1 MQEIKMEN
9 KLFNF
14 ELVSPEQKLIS
25 ETAYQV
31 SIPGEEGDVGVRAG
45 HMALVMSVRP
55 GVVEV
60 IRSEGGE
67 KEKIFIAGGFAD
79 ISQTNCTVLAE
90 EAVPLNALKAETLQ
104 NELNR
109 LDEDMKYVETAEE
122 KTRLT
127 KRITIVSAMLSAVK
141 AA

>member
-1 MQEIKMEN
+1 MMEN
-9 KLFNF
+9 NLFNF

-60 IRSEGGE
+60 IRTQGGE

-90 EAVPLNALKAETLQ
+90 EAVPLSALKAEALQ
-104 NELNR
+104 NELTR
-109 LDEDMKYVETAEE
+109 LNEDMTYAETAEE

>member
-1 MQEIKMEN
+1 MTN
-9 KLFNF
+9 TFNF

-25 ETAYQV
+25 EQAYQV
-31 SIPGEEGDVGVRAG
+31 TIPGEEGDVGVRAG
-45 HMALVMSVRP
+45 HMALVMTVRP

-60 IRSEGGE
+60 IRTEDGA

-90 EAVPLNALKAETLQ
+90 EAVPVANLNVDKLTAELSNVTENLAHADTDV
-104 NELNR
+104 EKLSLNR
-109 LDEDMKYVETAEE
+109 KLA
-122 KTRLT
+122 
-127 KRITIVSAMLSAVK
+127 IVTAMLDAVK

>member
-1 MQEIKMEN
+1 MEQN
-9 KLFNF
+9 TFNF
-14 ELVSPEQKLIS
+14 ELVSPEEKLIS
-25 ETAYQV
+25 ETAFQV

-60 IRSEGGE
+60 IRTEGGE

-90 EAVPLNALKAETLQ
+90 EAVSLKSLKADVLEAELSRL
-104 NELNR
+104 NEEAGFA
-109 LDEDMKYVETAEE
+109 DTAEE
-122 KTRLT
+122 KTSLS
-127 KRITIVSAMLSAVK
+127 KRITIVSAMLDAVK

>member
-1 MQEIKMEN
+1 MTN
-9 KLFNF
+9 TFNF

-25 ETAYQV
+25 EQAYQV
-31 SIPGEEGDVGVRAG
+31 TIPGEEGDVGVRAG
-45 HMALVMSVRP
+45 HMALVMTVRP

-60 IRSEGGE
+60 IRTEDGT

-90 EAVPLNALKAETLQ
+90 EAVPVANLNAEKLTAELSNVTENLAHADTDV
-104 NELNR
+104 EKLSLNR
-109 LDEDMKYVETAEE
+109 KLA
-122 KTRLT
+122 
-127 KRITIVSAMLSAVK
+127 IVTAMLEAVK

>member
-1 MQEIKMEN
+1 MEN

>member
-1 MQEIKMEN
+1 M
-9 KLFNF
+9 
-14 ELVSPEQKLIS
+14 
-25 ETAYQV
+25 
-31 SIPGEEGDVGVRAG
+31 
-45 HMALVMSVRP
+45 
-55 GVVEV
+55 

-127 KRITIVSAMLSAVK
+127 EPQYDR
-141 AA
+141 